1 MEMETLKY
9 FLNDKKEDTEAPYI
23 MPYNPGNIAFGS
35 IDPIAANN
43 IVSKKSLRRVQ
54 KTTMQTI
61 ADALRMT
68 YGPLGSNSWL
78 ITGNDKQSLKNEFSK
93 DGRTVLKK
101 ILFTDPIEMAIQ
113 TEIEE
118 IALYTDKEVG
128 DGTTSATLIS
138 NAIFQRFYEYEDKCN
153 MSPYNIIRGFKEVI
167 SRIQERILERINK
180 LKRIKD
186 KDEVKEIIKNSYLMC
201 QN

>member
-1 MEMETLKY
+1 MNTELLKQ
-9 FLNDKKEDTEAPYI
+9 LLKIEDENAENQEGSSLLTVAPPSCGVI
-23 MPYNPGNIAFGS
+23 NHIS
-35 IDPIAANN
+35 ANN
-43 IVSKKSLRRVQ
+43 IVSKESLRKVQ
-54 KTTMQTI
+54 KSTMQTI

-153 MSPYNIIRGFKEVI
+153 QSPYNIIRGFKEVI
-167 SRIQERILERINK
+167 TKIQEKIF
-180 LKRIKD
+180 
-186 KDEVKEIIKNSYLMC
+186 
-201 QN
+201 